1 MFEMQWPY
9 LLLLA
14 PLPLAMKFIAPK
26 KRVEAALRVP
36 FYQHAS
42 QLERHNRLSIGRR
55 PAKLFALWAIWLSC
69 LFAATNPKWVGEPMS
84 MPSSGRDLLMAV
96 DISGS
101 MEQMDMALNGQ
112 RINRLMAVKKVIG
125 DFVVRRN
132 ADRLGLILF
141 GAQAYLQ
148 APLTYDRQTVNEL
161 LQEAQIGF
169 AGRETAIG
177 DAIALAVKRLRDRP
191 DASRV
196 LIVLTDGAN
205 TAGVLAPDK
214 ATELAQKANIKI
226 YTIAFGAE
234 SMEVPGLFGSR
245 TVNPSRDLDEPTMI
259 AIAEKTGGKYFRARN
274 LEELDQI
281 HHELD
286 KLEPIEIEAE
296 KFRPVQ
302 TLFYWPLAFAFLLSL
317 AIAALHWWQGRIT
330 GQVTNNARANTPPQN
345 KAEAN

>member
-1 MFEMQWPY
+1 MFEMQWPL

-42 QLERHNRLSIGRR
+42 ELEQHNRLSIGKR
-55 PAKLFALWAIWLSC
+55 PAKLFALWAMWLSC
-69 LFAATNPKWVGEPMS
+69 VFAATNPQWVGEPMS

-101 MEQMDMALNGQ
+101 MEQTDMALNGQ
-112 RINRLMAVKKVIG
+112 RITRLMAVKKVIG
-125 DFVVRRN
+125 DFATRRST
-132 ADRLGLILF
+132 DRLGLILF

-191 DASRV
+191 DSSRV
-196 LIVLTDGAN
+196 LVLLTDGAN

-214 ATELAQKANIKI
+214 ATELAQKAHIKI

-245 TVNPSRDLDEPTMI
+245 TINPSRDLDEPTMI

-281 HHELD
+281 HRELD
-286 KLEPIEIEAE
+286 QLEPIEIEAE
-296 KFRPVQ
+296 MFRPVQ
-302 TLFYWPLAFAFLLSL
+302 TLFYWPLGFALLLSL
-317 AIAALHWWQGRIT
+317 LMAILSIWQSRIASQAPALT
-330 GQVTNNARANTPPQN
+330 
-345 KAEAN
+345 EAKQ

>member
-1 MFEMQWPY
+1 MFEMQWPF

-14 PLPLAMKFIAPK
+14 PLPLAMKFFPPK
-26 KRVEAALRVP
+26 KRIEAALRVP

-42 QLERHNRLSIGRR
+42 QLEQHNRLSIGRR
-55 PAKLFALWAIWLSC
+55 PAKLFALWAMWLSC
-69 LFAATNPKWVGEPMS
+69 LFAATNPQWVGEPMN

-101 MEQMDMALNGQ
+101 MEQVDMVLNGR
-112 RINRLMAVKKVIG
+112 RITRLMAVKKVIG
-125 DFVVRRN
+125 DFVTRRN
-132 ADRLGLILF
+132 TDRLGLILF

-191 DASRV
+191 ANSRV
-196 LIVLTDGAN
+196 LVLLTDGAN

-214 ATELAQKANIKI
+214 ATELAQKADIRI

-245 TVNPSRDLDEPTMI
+245 TINPSRDLDEPTMMS
-259 AIAEKTGGKYFRARN
+259 IAEKTGGKYFRARN

-281 HHELD
+281 HRELD
-286 KLEPIEIEAE
+286 KLEPIEIQAE
-296 KFRPVQ
+296 TFRPVQ
-302 TLFYWPLAFAFLLSL
+302 TLFYWPLGFALLLSL
-317 AIAALHWWQGRIT
+317 ALASITLWQGR
-330 GQVTNNARANTPPQN
+330 ALRR
-345 KAEAN
+345 EANLVEAKQ